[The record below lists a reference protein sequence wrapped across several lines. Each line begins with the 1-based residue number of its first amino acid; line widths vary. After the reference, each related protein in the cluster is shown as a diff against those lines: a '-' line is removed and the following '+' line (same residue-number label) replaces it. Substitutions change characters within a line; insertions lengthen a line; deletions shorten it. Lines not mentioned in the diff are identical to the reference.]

1 MEDNTKLDLNAD
13 SVKDRTGVRSSL
25 TDINQIF
32 VFTND
37 FKNKKEQTDQEY
49 LAEQKALKSRIFEMQ
64 FMNENNDVIG
74 QLFQTTGQETI
85 IRNEQT
91 MAGASSFS
99 SILGLAGILAVFTIG
114 TMYLFG
120 KKGKKGN
127 DVNDQLK
134 TSV

>member
-1 MEDNTKLDLNAD
+1 MEDNTKLDLDAD

-37 FKNKKEQTDQEY
+37 FKNKKEKADQEY
-49 LAEQKALKSRIFEMQ
+49 LAEQKALKTQMFNMQ
-64 FMNENNDVIG
+64 LMNENDDVTG
-74 QLFQTTGQETI
+74 QMFLTTGQETI
-85 IRNEQT
+85 VRNEQT
-91 MAGASSFS
+91 MTGTSAASSIF
-99 SILGLAGILAVFTIG
+99 GLAGILAVFMIG
-114 TMYLFG
+114 TMYLFR
-120 KKGKKGN
+120 KKGKRGN